1 MNGPEFYNSITNEDL
16 PWFTLLPGM
25 LEFSDN
31 FREKTILISQ
41 ECARYGLKAEGE
53 RNNDFQEF
61 MQCVQQIISKNENLG
76 IELIANFK
84 LKRNKQEYELT
95 MLQDDSSLFTYL
107 GNLRRGTFE
116 LFEMLVK
123 NEIVL
128 VDQIDNLFQDYERN
142 FKERRDLFLEQI
154 RSFMSQCREFSQ
166 EYSEKLNEISLNCL
180 EQFNK
185 GQLEFDVNEEIV
197 RLLVDKE
204 SLGSTLSASHDCH
217 MSTIDKK
224 EDYITLSI
232 NNCINKQ
239 IHDILADETNRNRLR
254 IAEINNLIDA
264 FNEFIDEMEENFKL
278 D

>member
-1 MNGPEFYNSITNEDL
+1 
-16 PWFTLLPGM
+16 M

-31 FREKTILISQ
+31 FREKFILISQ

-154 RSFMSQCREFSQ
+154 RSFMSQCREYSQ